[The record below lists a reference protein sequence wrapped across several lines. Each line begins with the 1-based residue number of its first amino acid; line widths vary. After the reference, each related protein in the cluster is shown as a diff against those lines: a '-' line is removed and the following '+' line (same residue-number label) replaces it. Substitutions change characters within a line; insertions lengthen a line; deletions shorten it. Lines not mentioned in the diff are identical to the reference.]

1 MQHNK
6 DSEAIKTPKKE
17 ARPVV
22 GSTQGPKVNLSS
34 LSQKSNSDIDLWRK
48 NHDNQVIKISQ
59 FIINNHFE
67 TFQSLN
73 FNIETPNGKNHTLN
87 TFLN

>member
-22 GSTQGPKVNLSS
+22 GSTQGPKVNISS
-34 LSQKSNSDIDLWRK
+34 LSQMSNPDIDLWRK
-48 NHDNQVIKISQ
+48 KHDNQVVKIR
-59 FIINNHFE
+59 
-67 TFQSLN
+67 
-73 FNIETPNGKNHTLN
+73 
-87 TFLN
+87 

>member
-22 GSTQGPKVNLSS
+22 GSTQGPKVNISS
-34 LSQKSNSDIDLWRK
+34 LSQMSNPDIDLWRK
-48 NHDNQVIKISQ
+48 NHDNQVVKIR
-59 FIINNHFE
+59 
-67 TFQSLN
+67 
-73 FNIETPNGKNHTLN
+73 
-87 TFLN
+87 